1 MQKTKELSVFSLAYW
16 REAAAQ
22 FANLRMVCVAA
33 MFIALRVILK
43 LCTVSITNSVHVEID
58 FLADALGSAL
68 FGPLMGLACGAIT
81 DTINAVCFPV
91 GPYFMPF
98 ILQEML
104 GSFLFGLFFWRRKLT
119 VSRIL
124 VAKCADTV
132 LCNMILNSLLLMWLY
147 GGNFAFMTLPRFVKN
162 ISFYP
167 VECFCL
173 TILFTAVLPGLSRL
187 PIGTNLRA
195 AGLKMTK
202 RHYLVLGILLGVAV
216 AVTVLFCIY
225 GLPLF
230 VKK

>member
-1 MQKTKELSVFSLAYW
+1 MLKTKELSVFSLAYW

-43 LCTVSITNSVHVEID
+43 LLTINITPSLHVEID
-58 FLADALGSAL
+58 FLADALGSAIY
-68 FGPLMGLACGAIT
+68 GPLMGLVCGAVT

-91 GPYFMPF
+91 GPYFLPF

-119 VSRIL
+119 VSRVL

-147 GGNFAFMTLPRFVKN
+147 GGNFAFMTVPRLVKN

-173 TILFTAVLPGLSRL
+173 TLLFTAILPALSHL
-187 PIGTNLRA
+187 PIGADLRA

-202 RHYLVLGILLGVAV
+202 RHYWVLGALLLVAV
-216 AVTVLFCIY
+216 AVTVVFCIW